1 MLNYSKKKNT
11 LLKQTISQHE
21 QRLLVK
27 SAAWTCHTPVYIPF
41 EDNLNF
47 LCCSQANYNSLF
59 SNMQKIQHFPVLQI
73 QNVLQFFI
81 LCTYFNS

>member
-1 MLNYSKKKNT
+1 MEKSRGKIIPYVLIHIHNFVEMLNYSKKIT

-27 SAAWTCHTPVYIPF
+27 STAWTCHSSVYIPF

-47 LCCSQANYNSLF
+47 LCCSQITIPCL
-59 SNMQKIQHFPVLQI
+59 
-73 QNVLQFFI
+73 
-81 LCTYFNS
+81 